1 MEVRIMAQPS
11 PSHLPNH
18 AGVWIPPPL
27 LYVLPL
33 LLARLLQTVIPLPF
47 LPPRV
52 VLIPAGLLL
61 AGGIILCVWSIGLFR
76 RFKTSLVPVKP
87 TATLVLRGPYQVTRN
102 PMYLGLLCLYLAA
115 ALWLS
120 MVWAL
125 VLVPIVIGVVQRL
138 VIEKEERYL
147 EQQFGEP
154 YRQYKAHVRRWI

>member
-1 MEVRIMAQPS
+1 MAEQPIS
-11 PSHLPNH
+11 NSSNH

-47 LPPRV
+47 LPAGIGAGAA
-52 VLIPAGLLL
+52 VLCFIV
-61 AGGIILCVWSIGLFR
+61 GIVLCIWSIGLFR
-76 RFKTSLVPVKP
+76 RSKTSLVPVKP
-87 TATLVLRGPYQVTRN
+87 TATLVLRGPYKLSRN

-115 ALWLS
+115 AFWLNS
-120 MVWAL
+120 VWAL
-125 VLVPIVIGVVQRL
+125 VLVPLVIGIVQRV

-147 EQQFGEP
+147 EQQFGET

>member
-1 MEVRIMAQPS
+1 MAQQSPS
-11 PSHLPNH
+11 PPLNH

-27 LYVLPL
+27 VYILPL
-33 LLARLLQTVIPLPF
+33 LLARLVQNVIPLPL
-47 LPPRV
+47 LPLGI
-52 VLIPAGLLL
+52 VLIPAGFLFV
-61 AGGIILCVWSIGLFR
+61 GGSILCAWSIGLFR
-76 RFKTSLVPVKP
+76 RSKTSLVPVKP

-115 ALWLS
+115 ALWLT

-125 VLVPIVIGVVQRL
+125 VLVPLVIGIVQRL

-154 YRQYKAHVRRWI
+154 YRQYKAQVRRWI